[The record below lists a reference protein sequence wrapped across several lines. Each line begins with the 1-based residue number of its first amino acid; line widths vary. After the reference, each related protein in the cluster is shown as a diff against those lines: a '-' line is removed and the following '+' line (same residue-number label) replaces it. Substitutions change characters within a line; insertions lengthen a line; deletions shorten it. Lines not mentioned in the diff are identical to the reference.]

1 MRMDYARGETMNHAI
16 AWHALDAATAL
27 ERLESSAEHGLAAP
41 AVAQRGAE
49 HGPNG
54 LPEPPARSV
63 LLLFL
68 RQFKSPLIYIL
79 IVAAA
84 LAAGMGHL
92 GDAAVILGVV
102 LVSST
107 C

>member
-1 MRMDYARGETMNHAI
+1 MDYARGETMNHAI

-27 ERLESSAEHGLAAP
+27 ERLESSAEQDLAAP

-68 RQFKSPLIYIL
+68 RQFKPADLHPHRCRGTGCRRGRSHRR
-79 IVAAA
+79 VG
-84 LAAGMGHL
+84 AGGQERERP
-92 GDAAVILGVV
+92 A
-102 LVSST
+102 
-107 C
+107 